1 MAVSRDFVIDS
12 FVKNL
17 GRKPE
22 SEDTISHYMACENE
36 SKVVRILTRSKEY
49 FKKKFSGVKFDD
61 GVALKVLLIG
71 NCQVAVVKTIMESMS
86 LQVSVISIGIESGN
100 LYGLQSANLDIASYV
115 NECDLVVF
123 QSLPDASLNIRLA
136 ELYPGIA
143 KKAKSMPSISY
154 TAFQPD
160 MGYVVKSDGSH
171 LVGPM
176 GEYHSML
183 AFWAWKNNLSV
194 KEAVRL
200 FRHDVFEFLGYYS
213 HAKSADHFLL
223 DLGEKMGLRLK
234 SVLTRWKKIGCFMH
248 SINHPKLFVL
258 ADVARLVLEREGIEA
273 SCNVEDYLFDD
284 LSVHPCW
291 PVYPEIAKVFGV
303 TGNYDFKQARHHGTA
318 ERPIPILTLDKYVS
332 LAYSNFNA
340 NRQHGIKPLVES
352 EVFSNLSDYL
362 LSERDCAEQKFFGG
376 NPYSRIKGYQ
386 LWRKGL
392 AAVAAGKVDPV
403 VRSNLKITRDS
414 KVATAGSCFAQ
425 HISRTLSNNGFTYY
439 VPEDGRDQS
448 LSSDQLAPLNYGVF
462 SARYGNIYT
471 SKQLIQIFDR
481 AYGKFSPLDS
491 AWQRKDGR
499 FVDPFRPLVA
509 PDGYKELSEVKAAQ
523 DEHFHYV
530 REMFEKLDVFV
541 FTLGLTEAWRRKED
555 GAVFPLAPGVEA
567 GLMDPMKYEFVN
579 FETHDVTSDL
589 ECFIERLGEVNPR
602 ARIIF
607 TVSPVPLVATY
618 EDRHVLT
625 STTYSKAALRAAADY
640 IVRRYPSCEYFPSY
654 EIITGSY
661 SRSSYFEEDLRG
673 VRDEGVGH
681 VMRLFM
687 QHYSSDSAPVVSG
700 VSKVDQSLIMVA
712 SKNNSVV
719 CDEEAL
725 DSGG

>member
-1 MAVSRDFVIDS
+1 MAVSREFVIDA

-22 SEDTISHYMACENE
+22 SEETISHYMACEDE
-36 SKVVRILTRSKEY
+36 FKVVRILSRSKEY
-49 FKKKFSGVKFDD
+49 FKRKFD
-61 GVALKVLLIG
+61 GVRFDEGASLKLLLIG
-71 NCQVAVVKTIMESMS
+71 NCQVAVIKKIMESMCP
-86 LQVSVISIGIESGN
+86 QVSVISIGIESGN
-100 LYGLQSANLDIASYV
+100 LHGLQSANLDISQYV
-115 NECDLVVF
+115 DECDSVIF
-123 QSLPDASLNIRLA
+123 QTLSSASLNVRLS

-143 KKAKSMPSISY
+143 GKAKSMPSISY

-160 MGYVVKSDGSH
+160 MGYVVKSDGTH

-183 AFWAWKNNLSV
+183 AFWAWENNLSV
-194 KEAVRL
+194 KEAVGL
-200 FRHDVFEFLGYYS
+200 FRHDVFQYLGYYS

-223 DLGEKMGLRLK
+223 DLGEQMGLRFNSALN
-234 SVLTRWKKIGCFMH
+234 RWKKTGCFMH

-273 SCNVEDYLFDD
+273 RCSVEDYLFDD

-291 PVYPEIAKVFGV
+291 PVYPEIARFFGV
-303 TGNYDFKQARHHGTA
+303 AGSYDFKQARHQGTA

-340 NRQHGIKPLVES
+340 NRQHDIKPLVES
-352 EVFSNLSDYL
+352 EAFSNLSNYL
-362 LSERDCAEQKFFGG
+362 LDAEKRAEHKVFGG
-376 NPYSRIKGYQ
+376 NPYTRIKGYQ
-386 LWRKGL
+386 LWRKGV
-392 AAVAAGKVDPV
+392 AAVTANKVDPV

-425 HISRTLSNNGFTYY
+425 HISRTLANNGFTYY
-439 VPEDGRDQS
+439 VPENGGDQS
-448 LSSDQLAPLNYGVF
+448 LNVDQLAALNYGVF

-471 SKQLIQIFDR
+471 SKQLIQLFDR
-481 AYGKFSPLDS
+481 AYGRFSPLDE
-491 AWQRKDGR
+491 AWQRKDGMY
-499 FVDPFRPLVA
+499 VDPFRPLVA
-509 PDGYKELSEVKAAQ
+509 PDGYQKLSDVKAAQ
-523 DEHFHYV
+523 AEHFHYV

-541 FTLGLTEAWRRKED
+541 FTLGLTEAWRRIED
-555 GAVFPLAPGVEA
+555 GAIFPLAPGVEA
-567 GLMDPMKYEFVN
+567 GLMDSMKYEFVN
-579 FETHDVTSDL
+579 FETHDVVSDL
-589 ECFIERLGEVNPR
+589 EYFIERLAEVNPR
-602 ARIIF
+602 AKIIL

-625 STTYSKAALRAAADY
+625 STTYSKAALRSAADY
-640 IVRRYPSCEYFPSY
+640 IVRRYPNCEYFPSY

-661 SRSSYFEEDLRG
+661 SRSSYFEPDLRG

-687 QHYSSDSAPVVSG
+687 QHYSSDSATVVPD
-700 VSKVDQSLIMVA
+700 VSEVDQSLIRAA
-712 SKNNSVV
+712 SRNNSVV

-725 DSGG
+725 DSGA

>member
-1 MAVSRDFVIDS
+1 MAVSRGFVIDA

-17 GRKPE
+17 GREPE
-22 SEDTISHYMACENE
+22 SEETIAHYMDCEDE
-36 SKVVRILTRSKEY
+36 SKVVRILTRSREY
-49 FKKKFSGVKFDD
+49 FKRKFKGVGFEE
-61 GVALKVLLIG
+61 GAALKVLLIG
-71 NCQVAVVKTIMESMS
+71 NCQVAVIKKLMEGMS
-86 LQVSVISIGIESGN
+86 PQVSVISIGIESGN
-100 LYGLQSANLDIASYV
+100 LHGLQSGNLDVSSYV
-115 NECDLVVF
+115 KECDLVIF
-123 QSLPDASLNIRLA
+123 QSLPDAALNVRLN

-143 KKAKSMPSISY
+143 KKSKSMPSISY

-160 MGYVVKSDGSH
+160 MGYIVKSDGTH

-194 KEAVRL
+194 KEAVGL
-200 FRHDVFEFLGYYS
+200 FRHDVFEFLGYCS
-213 HAKSADHFLL
+213 HVKSADHFLL

-234 SVLTRWKKIGCFMH
+234 SALIRWKNIGCFMH
-248 SINHPKLFVL
+248 SMNHPKLFVL
-258 ADVARLVLEREGIEA
+258 ADLARLVLEREGIEA
-273 SCNVEDYLFDD
+273 NCCVEDYLFDD

-291 PVYPEIAKVFGV
+291 PVYPEIARIFGV
-303 TGNYDFKQARHHGTA
+303 RGNYDFKQARHQGTA
-318 ERPIPILTLDKYVS
+318 ERPIPILTLDKYIS

-340 NRQHGIKPLVES
+340 NRQYGIKPLVES
-352 EVFSNLSDYL
+352 EVFNNLSHYL
-362 LSERDCAEQKFFGG
+362 FNKKDRAQSRFFGG
-376 NPYSRIKGYQ
+376 NPYARVKSYQ

-392 AAVAAGKVDPV
+392 AAIAADKVDPV
-403 VRSNLKITRDS
+403 VRSNLKITRES

-425 HISRTLSNNGFTYY
+425 HISRTLANNGFTYY
-439 VPEDGRDQS
+439 VPENGIDQS
-448 LSSDQLAPLNYGVF
+448 LSNDQLTALNYGVF

-471 SKQLIQIFDR
+471 SKQLIQLFDR
-481 AYGKFSPLDS
+481 AYGDFSPIDS
-491 AWQRKDGR
+491 AWQRKDGK

-509 PDGYKELSEVKAAQ
+509 PDGYQELSDVKAAQ
-523 DEHFHYV
+523 DQHFHYV

-567 GLMDPMKYEFVN
+567 GLMDPLKYEFVN

-589 ECFIERLGEVNPR
+589 EYFIERLSEVNPR

-640 IVRRYPSCEYFPSY
+640 IVRRYQNCEYFPSY

-661 SRSSYFEEDLRG
+661 SRSAYFEADLRG
-673 VRDEGVGH
+673 VRDEGVSH

-687 QHYSSDSAPVVSG
+687 QHYSSDSVPVIADVSE
-700 VSKVDQSLIMVA
+700 VDQSLIRAA

-719 CDEEAL
+719 CDEEML
-725 DSGG
+725 DSGT